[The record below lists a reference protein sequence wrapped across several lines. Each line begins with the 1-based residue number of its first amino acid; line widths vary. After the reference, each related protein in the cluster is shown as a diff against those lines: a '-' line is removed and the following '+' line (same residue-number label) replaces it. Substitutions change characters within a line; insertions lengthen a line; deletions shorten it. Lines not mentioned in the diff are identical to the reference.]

1 MEGRRIKVGQTEG
14 GNEVK
19 YKTRKD
25 MIRLNCSIIAET
37 EEKRAKA
44 IALATELVELSL
56 HDKGCV
62 EYDLLGSLTNTD
74 RLVIY
79 ETWQSEADLKAHMAS
94 EHFRRL
100 VPAIE
105 EVATLTLERFE
116 F

>member
-1 MEGRRIKVGQTEG
+1 
-14 GNEVK
+14 
-19 YKTRKD
+19 
-25 MIRLNCSIIAET
+25 MIRLNCGLIAET
-37 EEKRAKA
+37 EENRQKA
-44 IALATELVELSL
+44 IALAKELVSLSL

-79 ETWQSEADLKAHMAS
+79 ETWENEADLKAHMAS

-100 VPAIE
+100 VPAIQ
-105 EVATLTLERFE
+105 EVATLTLEQFN

>member
-1 MEGRRIKVGQTEG
+1 
-14 GNEVK
+14 
-19 YKTRKD
+19 
-25 MIRLNCSIIAET
+25 MIRLNCGLVAET
-37 EEKRAKA
+37 EENRKKA

-56 HDKGCV
+56 HDKGCI
-62 EYDLLGSLTNTD
+62 EYDLLESLTNTD

-79 ETWQSEADLKAHMAS
+79 ETWASEADLKAHMAS

-105 EVATLTLERFE
+105 EVVTLSLERFD